1 MTQIRRAAYSKES
14 ANSPEADATGLAP
27 FGNSLEQFLA
37 GLSYIHLRIHWA
49 VLRARAGGLNPD
61 DEFLGLYISD
71 EQVDTLLSR
80 GVDQHPWHTLTMASE
95 NGHHWQA
102 ALEQARQHWRG
113 RTIETRRADVPMRL
127 ETLVR
132 AFGLDDVEVDALL
145 ITVAPEIDPAYG
157 RLFAY
162 LQDDVTRKQPSVD
175 LILNLLS
182 DDMESKLRLRR
193 HFSREATLFRHQ
205 LLAPSEEA
213 SSGRARIQQ
222 ALRPATVVV
231 RYLLGELPL
240 ARALD
245 GCATLEWSDA
255 AESRGRLPKQLAR
268 KLRQAASGQGQF
280 SELLPQGQPRL
291 LPIFA
296 FCGHAG
302 VGRREAALLVA
313 RTLDSPLLTVDLPR
327 LAADQASPLSALR
340 LALRD
345 ARLLQAVLYLRGWDS
360 ILVDGRPDDSLLSLL
375 LSHPGPIITAGQQ
388 RWQATAGAYRSRQRP
403 ILQVDFP
410 TPDYEGRRRVWQRQL
425 GSDAEAPANMIEPLA
440 NQFRFTP
447 GQIED
452 AVATARDLALWRREP
467 LGAAHLFDAC
477 RAHSNQKLATL
488 ATKIR
493 PRYEWSDIVLPADTL
508 SQLQEMVA
516 TVRRRPTV
524 YEQWGFG
531 RKLAL
536 GKGLNALFAGESGT
550 GKTMAAD
557 IIAGE
562 LGQDLYKVDLSML
575 VSKYIGETEKNL
587 SRIFAEAATSNA
599 ILFFDEADAI
609 FGKRSEVKDSH
620 DRYANIEISY
630 LLQRMEAYDGVVI
643 LATNLRANLD
653 EAFTRRL
660 HFVVEF
666 PFPQAADRE
675 RIWRVNVPSQTPL
688 GDDVDF
694 ELLAQRYRLAG
705 GNIRNII
712 MAAAFLAAEE
722 EVVVSM
728 RHLLHASRREFQ
740 KMGRLIDEQQFVME
754 RVENRARE

>member
-1 MTQIRRAAYSKES
+1 M
-14 ANSPEADATGLAP
+14 
-27 FGNSLEQFLA
+27 
-37 GLSYIHLRIHWA
+37 RIHWA
-49 VLRARAGGLNPD
+49 VLRARAGGLDPD
-61 DEFLGLYISD
+61 NEFLGLYITD
-71 EQVDTLLSR
+71 EQVDTLLNR
-80 GVDQHPWHTLTMASE
+80 GVALHPWHTLTTTSE
-95 NGHHWQA
+95 NGHNWQA
-102 ALEQARQHWRG
+102 ALEQARQRWRR
-113 RTIETRRADVPMRL
+113 RTRQTRRAGIPMRL
-127 ETLVR
+127 EALAT
-132 AFGLDDVEVDALL
+132 AFGLNDVEVDALL
-145 ITVAPEIDPAYG
+145 ITVAPEIDPAYA

-162 LQDDVTRKQPSVD
+162 LQDDVTRKRPSVD

-182 DDMESKLRLRR
+182 DNMETKLRLR
-193 HFSREATLFRHQ
+193 HFFSDDATLLRHQ
-205 LLAPSEEA
+205 LLARSGEE
-213 SSGRARIQQ
+213 SSRQGQLQQ
-222 ALRPATVVV
+222 ALYPATVVV
-231 RYLLGELPL
+231 RYLLGESPVARQL
-240 ARALD
+240 A
-245 GCATLEWSDA
+245 GCASLQQPRTEESRAWLPDRLSQKLSDA
-255 AESRGRLPKQLAR
+255 ATE
-268 KLRQAASGQGQF
+268 
-280 SELLPQGQPRL
+280 QPP
-291 LPIFA
+291 PIFA
-296 FCGHAG
+296 FCGDYG
-302 VGRREAALLVA
+302 VGKREAALLVA
-313 RTLDSPLLTVDLPR
+313 RALDSPLLSVNLLG
-327 LAADQASPLSALR
+327 LAGDGGSLLSDLR

-345 ARLLQAVLYLRGWDS
+345 ARLLQAVLYLSGWDVT
-360 ILVDGRPDDSLLSLL
+360 LEDGKPNDALLSLL
-375 LSHPGPIITAGQQ
+375 LNHPGAIITGGQQ
-388 RWQATAGAYRSRQRP
+388 GCLSAAWQAAGSRQRP

-410 TPDYEGRRRVWQRQL
+410 RTDFRARRQTWQRQL
-425 GSDAEAPANMIEPLA
+425 GSDADSLAKVIEQLA

-452 AVATARDLALWRREP
+452 AVAAARDLARWRQEP
-467 LGAAHLFDAC
+467 LNAAHLFDAC
-477 RAHSNQKLATL
+477 RAHSNQKLASL

-493 PRYEWSDIVLPADTL
+493 PRYQWSDIVLPTDTL

-516 TVRRRPTV
+516 TVRQRPTV

-587 SRIFAEAATSNA
+587 NRIFTEAATSNA

-666 PFPQAADRE
+666 PFPEAADRE
-675 RIWRVNVPSQTPL
+675 RIWRVNVPPETPL
-688 GDDVDF
+688 GKNVDF
-694 ELLAQRYRLAG
+694 KLLAKRYRLTG

-712 MAAAFLAAEE
+712 MAAAFLAAEAGD
-722 EVVVSM
+722 VVSM

-740 KMGRLIDEQQFVME
+740 KMGRLIDEQQFAME
-754 RVENRARE
+754 NVEH